1 MHNFLLYNQTFK
13 NLNYFTKMFEP
24 SLIEKIKTKKIYA
37 LEGNIGAGKTTILKI
52 LSKNFQD
59 IEFVEEPVKQWQ
71 NLGGENL
78 LESFYKDPMRW
89 GFSFEF
95 YSMLTK
101 IQSLLKAANSEK
113 PIIIIER
120 SIISNKLFMDLSKE
134 LGKLDKMEYRM
145 LINTYEFYLQNVYPQ
160 LNGII
165 YLDTPVDEC
174 IKRIIKRNRGEEC
187 SIEKSY
193 LECIKKKLDD
203 LFKNSAI
210 IVYKIDGK
218 YDCDRDAK
226 RVCDDIFGF
235 IHPNQSPKAAIC
247 LEEN

>member
-1 MHNFLLYNQTFK
+1 
-13 NLNYFTKMFEP
+13 MFEP
-24 SLIEKIKTKKIYA
+24 SLIEKIKTKKIFA
-37 LEGNIGAGKTTILKI
+37 LEGNIGAGKTTILKL

-59 IEFVEEPVKQWQ
+59 IEFVEEPVNQWQ

-78 LESFYKDPMRW
+78 LEAFYKDPVRW

-134 LGKLDKMEYRM
+134 LGKLDTMEYKM

-187 SIEKSY
+187 TIEKSY
-193 LECIKKKLDD
+193 LESIKNKLDN
-203 LFKNSAI
+203 LFENSAI
-210 IVYKIDGK
+210 LVSKIDGK
-218 YDCDRDAK
+218 YDCERDSK
-226 RVCDDIFGF
+226 RVCEDISGF

-247 LEEN
+247 FDES